1 MTHKQFLRLNNL
13 FHLHEFF
20 RFLHAIQK
28 NTFTFVSRE
37 LDLLRQ
43 HIKPGEVYRRS
54 DLEYY
59 STAID
64 RHLAT
69 LTKDGTLIKLNQGLY
84 YAPKQSK
91 FGVVPPDDRQVV
103 ERFLKDEDF
112 LLVSPNTFNSLG
124 LGLTQLYNTTW
135 VYNHKRKGEFQ
146 LNGKTFEFKLKSSF
160 PKNITREYLL
170 VDLLNNIEDLAEDQ
184 SQTLDK
190 LPNIIGSFNADALMK
205 ATQLY
210 GNGKTKRKL
219 KSIVRN
225 VFQHGIIGQIDRD

>member
-1 MTHKQFLRLNNL
+1 MNFTIL
-13 FHLHEFF
+13 FMH
-20 RFLHAIQK
+20 IK
-28 NTFTFVSRE
+28 NSHYLCT
-37 LDLLRQ
+37 LAMNLLRQ
-43 HIKPGEVYRRS
+43 HIKQGEVYRRS

-64 RHLAT
+64 RHLAQ

-112 LLVSPNTFNSLG
+112 LLVSPNSFNSLG

-160 PKNITREYLL
+160 PKKISREYLL
-170 VDLLNNIEDLAEDQ
+170 VDLLNNLDNLAQDQ
-184 SQTLDK
+184 TQAIDK
-190 LPNIIGSFNADALMK
+190 LQNNIRNFNADDLMK
-205 ATQLY
+205 ATQQY
-210 GNGKTKRKL
+210 GTGKTKRTL

-225 VFQHGIIGQIDRD
+225 VLQHA

>member
-1 MTHKQFLRLNNL
+1 M
-13 FHLHEFF
+13 E
-20 RFLHAIQK
+20 
-28 NTFTFVSRE
+28 
-37 LDLLRQ
+37 LLRQ
-43 HIKPGEVYRRS
+43 HIKQGEVYRRS

-69 LTKDGTLIKLNQGLY
+69 LTKDGTLEKLNQGLY

-91 FGVVPPDDRQVV
+91 FGAVPPDDRQVV
-103 ERFLKDEDF
+103 ERFLKDDDF

-146 LNGKTFEFKLKSSF
+146 LNGKIFEFKLKSAF
-160 PKNITREYLL
+160 PKHISREYLL
-170 VDLLNNIEDLAEDQ
+170 VDLLNNLDNLAEDQ
-184 SQTLDK
+184 IHAVYK
-190 LPNIIGSFNADALMK
+190 LPSNVRNFDTDVLMK
-205 ATQLY
+205 ATQQY
-210 GNGKTKRKL
+210 GTGKTKRTL

-225 VFQHGIIGQIDRD
+225 VLQHA

>member
-1 MTHKQFLRLNNL
+1 M
-13 FHLHEFF
+13 
-20 RFLHAIQK
+20 
-28 NTFTFVSRE
+28 
-37 LDLLRQ
+37 DLLRQ

-91 FGVVPPDDRQVV
+91 FGNVPPDDRQVV
-103 ERFLKDEDF
+103 ERFLKDDDF

-190 LPNIIGSFNADALMK
+190 LPNNINSFNADALIK

-219 KSIVRN
+219 KSIVRT
-225 VFQHGIIGQIDRD
+225 VFQHA

>member
-1 MTHKQFLRLNNL
+1 MN
-13 FHLHEFF
+13 
-20 RFLHAIQK
+20 
-28 NTFTFVSRE
+28 
-37 LDLLRQ
+37 LLRQ
-43 HIKPGEVYRRS
+43 HIKQGEVYRRS

-91 FGVVPPDDRQVV
+91 FGNVPPDDRQVV
-103 ERFLKDEDF
+103 ERFLKDDDF

-160 PKNITREYLL
+160 PKNISREYLL

-190 LPNIIGSFNADALMK
+190 LPNNIDSFNADALMK

-225 VFQHGIIGQIDRD
+225 IFQHA

>member
-1 MTHKQFLRLNNL
+1 
-13 FHLHEFF
+13 
-20 RFLHAIQK
+20 
-28 NTFTFVSRE
+28 
-37 LDLLRQ
+37 
-43 HIKPGEVYRRS
+43 
-54 DLEYY
+54 
-59 STAID
+59 
-64 RHLAT
+64 LAS

-91 FGVVPPDDRQVV
+91 FGIVPPDDRQVV

>member
-1 MTHKQFLRLNNL
+1 MN
-13 FHLHEFF
+13 
-20 RFLHAIQK
+20 
-28 NTFTFVSRE
+28 
-37 LDLLRQ
+37 LLRQ
-43 HIKPGEVYRRS
+43 HIKQGEVYRRS

-91 FGVVPPDDRQVV
+91 FGNVPPDDRQVV
-103 ERFLKDEDF
+103 ERFLKDDDF

-146 LNGKTFEFKLKSSF
+146 VNGKTFEFKLKSSF

-184 SQTLDK
+184 SQTFDK
-190 LPNIIGSFNADALMK
+190 LPNNIDSFNADALMK

-219 KSIVRN
+219 KSIVRT
-225 VFQHGIIGQIDRD
+225 VFQHA

>member
-1 MTHKQFLRLNNL
+1 MNFSVFCMQFKKSSYLCIRAMN
-13 FHLHEFF
+13 
-20 RFLHAIQK
+20 
-28 NTFTFVSRE
+28 
-37 LDLLRQ
+37 LLRQ
-43 HIKPGEVYRRS
+43 HIKQGEVYRRS

-64 RHLAT
+64 RHLAQ

-91 FGVVPPDDRQVV
+91 FGAVPPDDRQVV

-112 LLVSPNTFNSLG
+112 LLVSPNSFNSLG

-190 LPNIIGSFNADALMK
+190 LPNIIGSFNSDALMK

-225 VFQHGIIGQIDRD
+225 VFQH

>member
-1 MTHKQFLRLNNL
+1 MN
-13 FHLHEFF
+13 
-20 RFLHAIQK
+20 
-28 NTFTFVSRE
+28 
-37 LDLLRQ
+37 LLRQ
-43 HIKPGEVYRRS
+43 HIKQGEVYRRS

-91 FGVVPPDDRQVV
+91 FGNVPPDDRQVV
-103 ERFLKDEDF
+103 ERFLKDDDF

-146 LNGKTFEFKLKSSF
+146 VNGKTFEFKLKSSF

-190 LPNIIGSFNADALMK
+190 LPNNIDSFNADALMK

-225 VFQHGIIGQIDRD
+225 VFKHGIIGQIEKK